1 MAQFVPSEPDWE
13 REEETRF
20 AKSRD
25 KTLINQGKI
34 VTSYPRTMMLSH
46 GKEVRTPMSG
56 IMGHIIEWLI
66 ICGLLGV
73 TIALGG
79 LLIAL
84 ILVFH
89 RERVMVFIKR
99 PFIMKNFEQLCE
111 LSDRLDK
118 PQRRKRPF
126 RTAERGLWLVH
137 ALWRGLICEAG
148 LMVLWI
154 AVMAVWA

>member
-1 MAQFVPSEPDWE
+1 MAQFVPLERDWE
-13 REEETRF
+13 RDRETRF

-25 KTLINQGKI
+25 KTLENLGELG
-34 VTSYPRTMMLSH
+34 TSYPRTWMLSH
-46 GKEVRTPMSG
+46 GKEVSKQLVD
-56 IMGHIIEWLI
+56 IMGLIIEWVI

-73 TIALGG
+73 AVALGC
-79 LLIAL
+79 LLVTL

-99 PFIMKNFEQLCE
+99 PFIMEKFEQLCE

-154 AVMAVWA
+154 AVMVVRA

>member
-1 MAQFVPSEPDWE
+1 
-13 REEETRF
+13 
-20 AKSRD
+20 
-25 KTLINQGKI
+25 
-34 VTSYPRTMMLSH
+34 
-46 GKEVRTPMSG
+46 MSD
-56 IMGHIIEWLI
+56 IMGHIVELLI

-79 LLIAL
+79 LLITL
-84 ILVFH
+84 LLVFH

-99 PFIMKNFEQLCE
+99 PFIMEKFEQLCQ

-126 RTAERGLWLVH
+126 GTAERGLWLVYT
-137 ALWRGLICEAG
+137 LWRGLICEAG

-154 AVMAVWA
+154 TVMAIRA

>member
-1 MAQFVPSEPDWE
+1 MSSIMAD
-13 REEETRF
+13 
-20 AKSRD
+20 
-25 KTLINQGKI
+25 
-34 VTSYPRTMMLSH
+34 
-46 GKEVRTPMSG
+46 
-56 IMGHIIEWLI
+56 IIEWLI

-84 ILVFH
+84 VLVFQ

-99 PFIMKNFEQLCE
+99 PFLMEKFEQLCE

-126 RTAERGLWLVH
+126 STSGRGLWLVH

-148 LMVLWI
+148 LMILWI
-154 AVMAVWA
+154 TVMAVRA

>member
-1 MAQFVPSEPDWE
+1 MAQFVPFERDWE
-13 REEETRF
+13 RDRETHF
-20 AKSRD
+20 ARSRD
-25 KTLINQGKI
+25 KILINQGEI
-34 VTSYPRTMMLSH
+34 GTSYPRTWMLSY
-46 GKEVRTPMSG
+46 GKEVRTQMSG

-79 LLIAL
+79 LLITL
-84 ILVFH
+84 ILVFY

-99 PFIMKNFEQLCE
+99 PFIMEKFEQLCE

-154 AVMAVWA
+154 AVMAVRA

>member
-1 MAQFVPSEPDWE
+1 
-13 REEETRF
+13 
-20 AKSRD
+20 
-25 KTLINQGKI
+25 
-34 VTSYPRTMMLSH
+34 
-46 GKEVRTPMSG
+46 
-56 IMGHIIEWLI
+56 MGHIIEWLI
-66 ICGLLGV
+66 IFGLLGV

-79 LLIAL
+79 LLMTL
-84 ILVFH
+84 ILVLH

-99 PFIMKNFEQLCE
+99 PFIMEKFDQLCE

-126 RTAERGLWLVH
+126 RAAERGLWLVH

-154 AVMAVWA
+154 AVMAVRA